1 MNGYKLKNLLVFV
14 LSLNM
19 LACGS
24 TDQDVL
30 YTFSISNTSGEDI
43 TIQGYNSNIPDRVQ
57 RTIVVPYLDSFE
69 EQIKSRDSG
78 PDYDFSDVFEGDSI
92 IINYNNLRTR
102 TFTCIRRGSQG
113 VGCSEPRNILNI
125 LPAPV
130 SGQDILASEYEFTQT
145 DFENALPIN

>member
-1 MNGYKLKNLLVFV
+1 MNGNKLKVLVFV
-14 LSLNM
+14 LSLNI

-30 YTFSISNTSGEDI
+30 YTFSISNNSGEDLTI
-43 TIQGYNSNIPDRVQ
+43 TSYNSNSPNRVQ
-57 RTIVVPYLDSFE
+57 RTIVVPYLDSFD
-69 EQIKSRDSG
+69 EQFRSRDSG

-130 SGQDILASEYEFTQT
+130 LGQDILAAEYEFTT
-145 DFENALPIN
+145 SDFENAQLIN

>member
-1 MNGYKLKNLLVFV
+1 MKLLCFV
-14 LSLNM
+14 ISLNI

-30 YTFSISNTSGEDI
+30 YTFSISNNSGEDI
-43 TIQGYNSNIPDRVQ
+43 TIRGYNSNIPDRVQ
-57 RTIVVPYLDSFE
+57 RTIVVPYLDRFE
-69 EQIKSRDSG
+69 AQFRSRDSG

-92 IINYNNLRTR
+92 IIDYNNLRTR

-113 VGCSEPRNILNI
+113 VGCSESRNILNV
-125 LPAPV
+125 LPEPV
-130 SGQDILASEYEFTQT
+130 SGQDILAAEYEFTET